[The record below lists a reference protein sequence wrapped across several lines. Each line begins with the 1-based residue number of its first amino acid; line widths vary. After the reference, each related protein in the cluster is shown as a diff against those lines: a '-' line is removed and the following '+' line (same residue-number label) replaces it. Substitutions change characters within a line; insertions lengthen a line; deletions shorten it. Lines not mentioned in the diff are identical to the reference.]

1 MTGQEGDF
9 LLHNARSAPSPA
21 PPTCPPSLWISYRPL
36 ASQHSLAGHFHLGMV
51 LKFQIML
58 MNDNFSI
65 QILSEPGSVFS
76 HCNIS
81 NVSPQ
86 QASVQS
92 LGTSAFICIVS
103 IPWIG
108 RYQVSCDTQLKLKC
122 LGRTR
127 QTYCKVI
134 LMSSS
139 LTFWKY
145 CG

>member
-1 MTGQEGDF
+1 MTGPEGDF
-9 LLHNARSAPSPA
+9 LLHNARSAPAPA
-21 PPTCPPSLWISYRPL
+21 PCAPPPTPPTPPTCPPSLCISYRPL

-92 LGTSAFICIVS
+92 LSTSAFICIVS
-103 IPWIG
+103 IP
-108 RYQVSCDTQLKLKC
+108 
-122 LGRTR
+122 
-127 QTYCKVI
+127 
-134 LMSSS
+134 
-139 LTFWKY
+139 
-145 CG
+145 

>member
-9 LLHNARSAPSPA
+9 LLHNARSAPAPAPSAPPPA
-21 PPTCPPSLWISYRPL
+21 PPTCPRPPSLWISYRPL

-103 IPWIG
+103 LP
-108 RYQVSCDTQLKLKC
+108 
-122 LGRTR
+122 
-127 QTYCKVI
+127 
-134 LMSSS
+134 
-139 LTFWKY
+139 
-145 CG
+145 